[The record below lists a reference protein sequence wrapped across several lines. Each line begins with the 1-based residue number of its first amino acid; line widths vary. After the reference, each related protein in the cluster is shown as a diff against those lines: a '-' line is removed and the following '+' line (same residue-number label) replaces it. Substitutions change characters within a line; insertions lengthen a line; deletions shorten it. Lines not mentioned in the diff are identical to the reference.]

1 MGPFLPIHQMM
12 RIALERDPLH
22 ASCMFVAQFPRI
34 SIRAFHQF
42 STTYEFTL
50 AAVGHLKINSGIVVP
65 QWHCAT
71 SFPHFLRIFPLP
83 QASNH
88 LALYL
93 PLICRIM
100 RP

>member
-12 RIALERDPLH
+12 RIVLERDPLH
-22 ASCMFVAQFPRI
+22 ASCMFVALFLRN
-34 SIRAFHQF
+34 SIRAFHRF
-42 STTYEFTL
+42 STTYEISRTGFSL
-50 AAVGHLKINSGIVVP
+50 RKIKSGIAVP
-65 QWHCAT
+65 QWHFAT
-71 SFPHFLRIFPLP
+71 SFPHFPRILPLP